1 MKPLKEKDSQI
12 ISVKP
17 ISINECWQ
25 GRRFMTS
32 KYKDFTKDMLRV
44 MPKRVIFLG
53 NIDLKIYLYLKS
65 IFRSD
70 IDNFI
75 KPIIDCLVK
84 KGWIEDDRFIQHLE
98 VVKVKNKTE
107 QIGIK
112 LSQL

>member
-1 MKPLKEKDSQI
+1 MKEKDDLQI
-12 ISVKP
+12 ISIKP

-25 GRRFMTS
+25 GRRFATS

-44 MPKRVIFLG
+44 MPKQKMLSGEV
-53 NIDLKIYLYLKS
+53 DLKIVLYLKS

-84 KGWIEDDRFIQHLE
+84 RCWIEDDRFIQHLE
-98 VVKVKNKTE
+98 VIKIKNKTE
-107 QIGIK
+107 QIGIN
-112 LSQL
+112 LTQL

>member
-1 MKPLKEKDSQI
+1 MIVIPI
-12 ISVKP
+12 KP

-25 GRRFMTS
+25 GRRFATS

-44 MPKRVIFLG
+44 MPKQKTLSGEV
-53 NIDLKIYLYLKS
+53 DLKIVLYFKS

-84 KGWIEDDRFIQHLE
+84 RGWIEDDRFIQHLE
-98 VVKVKNKTE
+98 VVKVKNKIE
-107 QIGIK
+107 QVGIELK
-112 LSQL
+112 ELN